1 MYMGVDLTTSV
12 QQQTLVR
19 KQIHEKKIH
28 SRSKQLAEVT
38 HIYQE
43 FSIITLD

>member
-1 MYMGVDLTTSV
+1 MYMGGDLSTSV

-19 KQIHEKKIH
+19 KQTHDKKFH